1 MRYCNQCGR
10 PIREGEVC
18 SCQGGSRQTTVS
30 PRPTPVSPMGN
41 DSKSRGTIPRPVPTP
56 IPPGPVPRPISGE
69 SFWQRILSLFTKPVE
84 EIRDMVLTGDSMMG
98 IKLLLVNV
106 ALTVVAVAIM
116 TSVLQNSANG
126 LFGNILGRVGI
137 ATGIVY
143 IIGNL
148 IISLIITTL
157 LLLFSKAVFHA
168 QTTFADIFIIV
179 ESKAV
184 LDGAFLL
191 FYAVLYSL
199 SVKLAILVFIL
210 GQVYSFLV
218 MILGYA
224 ETVELEG
231 SKKVFSLLLTFVCF
245 IVMCYALYS
254 MTINSIKNSMENSVD
269 FWQQDFNDYLESYQD
284 DYE

>member
-18 SCQGGSRQTTVS
+18 SCQGGRRQTTVS
-30 PRPTPVSPMGN
+30 PRPTPVSPMGGG
-41 DSKSRGTIPRPVPTP
+41 SRSMISRPVPTP
-56 IPPGPVPRPISGE
+56 APPRPVPRPISGE

-98 IKLLLVNV
+98 LELLLVNIV
-106 ALTVVAVAIM
+106 LTVIAVAIM
-116 TSVLQNSANG
+116 TSVLQNAANG
-126 LFGNILGRVGI
+126 LFENILGRVGI
-137 ATGIVY
+137 VTGIVY
-143 IIGNL
+143 IIGNM
-148 IISLIITTL
+148 IISLIITAL

-168 QTTFADIFIIV
+168 QTTFSDIFIIV

-191 FYAVLYSL
+191 FYALLCSL

-224 ETVELEG
+224 EAVGLEG
-231 SKKVFSLLLTFVCF
+231 SKKVFSLLLTFVC
-245 IVMCYALYS
+245 IIIMCYALYS
-254 MTINSIKNSMENSVD
+254 VTVSSIKNTVD
-269 FWQQDFNDYLESYQD
+269 KSFDSWQQEMDFNDFHDMFGD